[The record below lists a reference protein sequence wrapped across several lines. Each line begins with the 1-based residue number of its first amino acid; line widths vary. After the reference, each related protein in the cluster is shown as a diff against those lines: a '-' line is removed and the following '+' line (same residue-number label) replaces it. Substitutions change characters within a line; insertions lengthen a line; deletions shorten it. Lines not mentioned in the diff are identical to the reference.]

1 VLVID
6 VNLDEEEKQEKNHR
20 IELDLKQMQ
29 SIEKLSDFWSI
40 EDFFQKKVVV
50 NPLTGDVDLD
60 LSYLS
65 NFDDNTLRFIKKTES
80 LNIKDNN
87 DKIIVLVT

>member
-1 VLVID
+1 
-6 VNLDEEEKQEKNHR
+6 
-20 IELDLKQMQ
+20 MQ
-29 SIEKLSDFWSI
+29 SIAKLSDVWSI